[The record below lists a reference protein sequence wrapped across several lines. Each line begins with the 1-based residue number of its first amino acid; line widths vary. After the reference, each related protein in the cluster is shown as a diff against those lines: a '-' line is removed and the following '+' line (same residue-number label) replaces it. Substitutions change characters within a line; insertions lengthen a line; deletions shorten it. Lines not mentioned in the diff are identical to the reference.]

1 MKWEI
6 HKKDL
11 TKVQVH
17 LDRLSTKKKQLDQYR
32 PLRADGLSR
41 LRNELAIEWT
51 YNSNS
56 IEGNTLTLAE
66 TRIVIED
73 GITVGGKSLREHF
86 EVVNHKEAINRV
98 EDLVSDNFTFTTATI
113 CDIHYLLLKNI
124 MPEYAGRY
132 RTMGV
137 RISGAN
143 FTPPNMLK
151 VPDLMDEL
159 LLGFNAQIASFHPM
173 VLATLF
179 HHKFVWIHPFSDG
192 NGRTIR
198 LMYNLFSNEHGLSS
212 GYHSYCRP

>member
-98 EDLVSDNFTFTTATI
+98 EDLV
-113 CDIHYLLLKNI
+113 
-124 MPEYAGRY
+124 
-132 RTMGV
+132 
-137 RISGAN
+137 
-143 FTPPNMLK
+143 
-151 VPDLMDEL
+151 
-159 LLGFNAQIASFHPM
+159 
-173 VLATLF
+173 
-179 HHKFVWIHPFSDG
+179 
-192 NGRTIR
+192 
-198 LMYNLFSNEHGLSS
+198 
-212 GYHSYCRP
+212 